1 LIRSLP
7 LIPLELTNL
16 MSESRIKSVLV
27 EVIASSLV
35 SRLLESPVRFSELQF
50 CELTVNEGASTAP
63 VAIKRFA
70 RVTYREESG
79 ACPRPA
85 LCGGV
90 VGAAVGGGGGVVG
103 AAVGAAS
110 TAAVLLFC
118 FLFESE
124 IFNTQP

>member
-1 LIRSLP
+1 MIRSLP
-7 LIPLELTNL
+7 LTPLELTNL

-63 VAIKRFA
+63 VAIKSFA
-70 RVTYREESG
+70 RVTYREEMG
-79 ACPRPA
+79 ASPRPA
-85 LCGGV
+85 LCGVV
-90 VGAAVGGGGGVVG
+90 VGAAVGGGGDVVG
-103 AAVGAAS
+103 AAVGVAS
-110 TAAVLLFC
+110 SAAVLLFC

-124 IFNTQP
+124 IFYTQP

>member
-1 LIRSLP
+1 
-7 LIPLELTNL
+7 
-16 MSESRIKSVLV
+16 MSESRIKSVFV

-110 TAAVLLFC
+110 AAAVLLFC

-124 IFNTQP
+124 IFYTQP

>member
-1 LIRSLP
+1 
-7 LIPLELTNL
+7 
-16 MSESRIKSVLV
+16 MSESKIKSVLV

-50 CELTVNEGASTAP
+50 CALTVNEGASTAP

-70 RVTYREESG
+70 RVTYREKSG

-85 LCGGV
+85 LYGDV
-90 VGAAVGGGGGVVG
+90 VGAAVGGGGGVGGVVG

-118 FLFESE
+118 FLYESE

>member
-1 LIRSLP
+1 MAVKR
-7 LIPLELTNL
+7 
-16 MSESRIKSVLV
+16 V
-27 EVIASSLV
+27 AS
-35 SRLLESPVRFSELQF
+35 
-50 CELTVNEGASTAP
+50 
-63 VAIKRFA
+63 
-70 RVTYREESG
+70 VTYREESG

-90 VGAAVGGGGGVVG
+90 VGAAVGGGGGAVG

-110 TAAVLLFC
+110 AVAVLLFC